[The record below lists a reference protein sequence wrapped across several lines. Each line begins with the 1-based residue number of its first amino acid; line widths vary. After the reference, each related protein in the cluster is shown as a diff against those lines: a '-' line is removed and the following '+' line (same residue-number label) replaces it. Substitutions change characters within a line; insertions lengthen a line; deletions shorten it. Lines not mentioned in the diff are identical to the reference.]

1 MHIVLVNN
9 GRSERL
15 GMEEFWTSLKCIRC
29 GACMNTCPVYRR
41 SGGLSYGATYSGPIG
56 LIIDPTF
63 NQRKY
68 SNLPFA
74 STLNGSCSNVC
85 PVKIN
90 IHEQIYAWRRV
101 LVERHET
108 PLAKRVEMKAAG
120 ELLSR
125 PAAYRAAIAAADVAL
140 AHLPRF
146 IIYNGL
152 NAWGRHREVP
162 HPPKQTFHSWY
173 QVNRGGKQ

>member
-1 MHIVLVNN
+1 MHPLW
-9 GRSERL
+9 RL
-15 GMEEFWTSLKCIRC
+15 YEHLSGLP
-29 GACMNTCPVYRR
+29 AQRR
-41 SGGLSYGATYSGPIG
+41 PQLRRHLFRPDSADH
-56 LIIDPTF
+56 DPTF

-108 PLAKRVEMKAAG
+108 PLAKKAAMKAAG

-125 PAAYRAAIAAADVAL
+125 PAAYRAAIAATDVAL

-146 IIYNGL
+146 VIYNGL

-162 HPPKQTFHSWY
+162 HPPKETFHSWY
-173 QVNRGGKQ
+173 QANRGGKP

>member
-1 MHIVLVNN
+1 MHSLRRLHEHLP
-9 GRSERL
+9 GLRPQWRPQLRRHLFRS
-15 GMEEFWTSLKCIRC
+15 
-29 GACMNTCPVYRR
+29 
-41 SGGLSYGATYSGPIG
+41 IG

-74 STLNGSCSNVC
+74 SILNDSCSNVR

-90 IHEQIYAWRRV
+90 IHEQIYAWRQE
-101 LVERHET
+101 LVKRHEV
-108 PLAKRVEMKAAG
+108 PFVKKAAMKAAG

-125 PAAYRAAIAAADVAL
+125 PAAYRAAIAAADTAL

-146 IIYNGL
+146 VIYNGL
-152 NAWGRHREVP
+152 NAWGKHREVP

-173 QVNRGGKQ
+173 RMNRGAKP